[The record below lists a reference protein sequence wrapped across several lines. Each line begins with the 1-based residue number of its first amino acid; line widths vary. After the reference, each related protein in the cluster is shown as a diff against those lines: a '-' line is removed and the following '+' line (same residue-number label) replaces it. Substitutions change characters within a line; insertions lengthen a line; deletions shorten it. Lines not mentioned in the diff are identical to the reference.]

1 MRYHNYA
8 ESFLH
13 VHVLMPATME
23 TESLNCDKVHVHVLI
38 VNLIN
43 IHKFVFMIL

>member
-13 VHVLMPATME
+13 VHVLIPATME
-23 TESLNCDKVHVHVLI
+23 TESLNCDKVHVLQCY
-38 VNLIN
+38 LIN
-43 IHKFVFMIL
+43 IHKFVL